1 MRYKLIF
8 NTIILIFA
16 GLLIVSGQNNSNEEQ
31 DRKLRPREYAQEL
44 PQKYASSRPKVA
56 KTKPTNKKPTK
67 YIIETANDSA
77 IAQGTDVGFTF
88 WRLRDSK
95 KDDDVAVV
103 EETRIAKK
111 EKNKTI
117 ETTVKFTPER
127 AQSNTEFSN
136 GDRLRFTVES
146 PIKGYI
152 YLINREQYK
161 DGSYSDPYLIFP
173 DKTNVGR
180 NDQVSPGKL
189 VFIPNETENLILF
202 NVNEENN
209 QQKIAEVFTVLIS
222 PQPLKELPPLGV
234 DEEFRKISLTEFE
247 NWQKEWG
254 GEVWKFEQE
263 GNTSLAITKVEKNAS
278 LTKKETLNQDD
289 QLPQTVYHVAH
300 KPTQPILFTVVV
312 KIRST

>member
-1 MRYKLIF
+1 MRYKIIF

-16 GLLIVSGQNNSNEEQ
+16 VSNLLIVLGQNNSDEQ

-44 PQKYASSRPKVA
+44 PQKYASNRPKVA

-67 YIIETANDSA
+67 YIIETANDSV

-95 KDDDVAVV
+95 KDDDVEVV

-111 EKNKTI
+111 EKGKTI
-117 ETTVKFTPER
+117 ETSVKFTPER

-152 YLINREQYK
+152 YLINREQYE
-161 DGSYSDPYLIFP
+161 DGSYSAPYLIFP

-180 NDQVSPGKL
+180 NDQVSAGKL
-189 VFIPNETENLILF
+189 VFIPSETENLILF
-202 NVNEENN
+202 NISEENS
-209 QQKIAEVFTVLIS
+209 QKKIAEEFTVLIS
-222 PQPLKELPPLGV
+222 PQPLKDLPPLAV

-247 NWQKEWG
+247 KWQKQWG

-263 GNTSLAITKVEKNAS
+263 SNIKTAISKVEKNAS

-312 KIRST
+312 KIRA

>member
-1 MRYKLIF
+1 MRYKVIF
-8 NTIILIFA
+8 TTIILIFCISN
-16 GLLIVSGQNNSNEEQ
+16 LLVLGQDNSDEQ

-44 PQKYASSRPKVA
+44 PQKYASNRPKVA
-56 KTKPTNKKPTK
+56 KTKPTNKKIK
-67 YIIETANDSA
+67 YTTSSENNSS

-95 KDDDVAVV
+95 KDDDVEVV

-111 EKNKTI
+111 EKGKTI
-117 ETTVKFTPER
+117 ETSVKFTPER

-152 YLINREQYK
+152 YLINREQYE
-161 DGSYSDPYLIFP
+161 DGSYSAPYLIFP

-180 NDQVSPGKL
+180 NDQVSAGKL
-189 VFIPNETENLILF
+189 VFIPSETENLILF
-202 NVNEENN
+202 NISEENS
-209 QQKIAEVFTVLIS
+209 QKKIAEEFTVLIS
-222 PQPLKELPPLGV
+222 PQPLKELPPLAV
-234 DEEFRKISLTEFE
+234 DEEIRKISLAEFE

-263 GNTSLAITKVEKNAS
+263 SNIKAAITKVEKNAS
-278 LTKKETLNQDD
+278 LTKKEILNQDD

-300 KPTQPILFTVVV
+300 KPNQPILFTVMV
-312 KIRST
+312 KIRA